1 MSEAMG
7 EFMSEVMSENRAHA
21 VLSASGAH
29 KWLVCTPSARL
40 EEQYPN
46 KTSEY
51 MAEGT
56 LAHAIAEFKVRS
68 YFLEPIAKST
78 YTRKI
83 NKFRKEQYFNA
94 EMINTTDTYLE
105 FIKGIA
111 MSTQHKPF
119 IAVEM
124 QVDFSEWVPEGF
136 GTADCILISGDTL
149 HVIDYKHGKGVK
161 VEAEENPQMKLYAL
175 GAYNKYKLFY
185 AIQNVEMHI
194 IQPRIDNI
202 SSYKLSLKDLLG
214 WAENTVKPQ
223 AQKAWAGVGEFVQ
236 GEHCRFCKVKN
247 CEFRAKQNMKVVEE
261 IKKITGT
268 LTPGELGEILT
279 KTDGIE
285 QWIKDLKGYAL
296 EQILEGVNIPG
307 WKAVEGKSNRKIVD
321 VDKAFEIL
329 EANGYDQ
336 AILYE
341 KKPLSLTALEKVVG
355 KKQLTDA
362 IGDYIEKPKGAPT
375 LAKESDKRANY
386 KKSSAI
392 EDFKN
397 I

>member
-1 MSEAMG
+1 MSEVMSEA
-7 EFMSEVMSENRAHA
+7 MSENRAHA

-46 KTSEY
+46 RTSEY

-78 YTRKI
+78 YTRRI
-83 NKFRKEQYFNA
+83 NKFRKKQYFNA
-94 EMINTTDTYLE
+94 EMLNTTDTYLE

-119 IAVEM
+119 VAVEM
-124 QVDFSEWVPEGF
+124 QVDFSKWVPEGF

-202 SSYKLSLKDLLG
+202 SSYGLTLKDLLD

-223 AQKAWAGVGEFVQ
+223 AQKAWVGIGEFVQ

-261 IKKITGT
+261 IQKITGT
-268 LTPGELGEILT
+268 LTPSEIGEILT

-296 EQILEGVNIPG
+296 EQILEGISIPG

-321 VDKAFEIL
+321 IDRAFEIL

-386 KKSSAI
+386 KKSSAV